1 MDFENRKLKIIISS
15 NEDGTVEGSSPM
27 IVKGLSLLFLGIG
40 VFILMQVVLPFL
52 EFKSWE
58 LFAFEQETVLANPL
72 SGDGTGLV
80 SGVSIEEHD
89 AFPAFVSN
97 TVSPANLPYKEF
109 KVSIPKIKLDNIVTK
124 VWSNDFEKN
133 LAQLP
138 GSALPGEKGN
148 VFITGHSSL
157 PQPMGDRHAWF
168 VNLPNL
174 KKGDNVY
181 LNAAGQ
187 QFTYIV
193 EGLKIVDPK
202 DTSVLNPPDTRGRYL
217 TLMTC
222 VPPGFNTKRLIVLAK
237 LKS

>member
-1 MDFENRKLKIIISS
+1 MII
-15 NEDGTVEGSSPM
+15 
-27 IVKGLSLLFLGIG
+27 KGLSLLFLGIG

-58 LFAFEQETVLANPL
+58 LFAFEEETVLANPL

-89 AFPAFVSN
+89 AFPAFISN

-109 KVSIPKIKLDNIVTK
+109 KVSIPKIKLDNIVAK
-124 VWSNDFEKN
+124 VWSNDFEKT

-202 DTSVLNPPDTRGRYL
+202 DTSVLNPPDSRGRYL

>member
-1 MDFENRKLKIIISS
+1 
-15 NEDGTVEGSSPM
+15 
-27 IVKGLSLLFLGIG
+27 
-40 VFILMQVVLPFL
+40 MQVALPFL
-52 EFKSWE
+52 VFKSWE
-58 LFAFEQETVLANPL
+58 LFAFEDETVLANPL

-80 SGVSIEEHD
+80 SGVSIQDFED
-89 AFPAFVSN
+89 FPAFVSN

-109 KVSIPKIKLDNIVTK
+109 KVTIPKLKIDNIVAK
-124 VWSNDFEKN
+124 VWSNNFDET

-138 GSALPGEKGN
+138 GTALPGERGN

-157 PQPMGDRHAWF
+157 PQPMGSKHAWF
-168 VNLPNL
+168 VNLPNI
-174 KKGDNVY
+174 KKGDNIY

-187 QFTYIV
+187 QFNYIV

-202 DTSVLNPPDTRGRYL
+202 DTSVLNPPDARGRYL

-222 VPPGFNTKRLIVLAK
+222 VPPGFNTKRLVVLAK

>member
-1 MDFENRKLKIIISS
+1 MII
-15 NEDGTVEGSSPM
+15 
-27 IVKGLSLLFLGIG
+27 KGLSLLFLGIG

-58 LFAFEQETVLANPL
+58 LFAFEEESVLANPL

-89 AFPAFVSN
+89 AFPAFISN

-109 KVSIPKIKLDNIVTK
+109 KVSIPKIKLDNIVAK
-124 VWSNDFEKN
+124 VWSNDFEKT

-202 DTSVLNPPDTRGRYL
+202 DTSVLNPPDSRGRYL

>member
-1 MDFENRKLKIIISS
+1 
-15 NEDGTVEGSSPM
+15 
-27 IVKGLSLLFLGIG
+27 
-40 VFILMQVVLPFL
+40 MQIVLPFL

-58 LFAFEQETVLANPL
+58 LLAFEQETVLANPL
-72 SGDGTGLV
+72 SDDSAQLV
-80 SGVSIEEHD
+80 SGVSIQD
-89 AFPAFVSN
+89 QGDFPAFVSN
-97 TVSPANLPYKEF
+97 TVSPLNLPYKEF
-109 KVSIPKIKLDNIVTK
+109 KVTIPKIKLDNIVAK
-124 VWSNDFEKN
+124 VWSNNFEEH

-138 GSALPGEKGN
+138 GTALPGERGN

-157 PQPMGDRHAWF
+157 PQPMGNKHAWF
-168 VNLPNL
+168 ANLANI

-187 QFTYIV
+187 QFNYVV
-193 EGLKIVDPK
+193 EGMKIVDPK
-202 DTSVLNPPDTRGRYL
+202 DISVLNPPDSRGRYL

>member
-1 MDFENRKLKIIISS
+1 MII
-15 NEDGTVEGSSPM
+15 
-27 IVKGLSLLFLGIG
+27 KGLSLLFLGIG
-40 VFILMQVVLPFL
+40 VFILMQVALPFL

-58 LFAFEQETVLANPL
+58 LFAFEDETVLANPL

-80 SGVSIEEHD
+80 SGVSIQDFED
-89 AFPAFVSN
+89 FPAFVSN

-109 KVSIPKIKLDNIVTK
+109 KVTIPKLKIDNIVAK
-124 VWSNDFEKN
+124 VWSNNFDET

-138 GSALPGEKGN
+138 GTALPGERGN

-157 PQPMGDRHAWF
+157 PQPMGSKHAWF
-168 VNLPNL
+168 VNLPNI
-174 KKGDNVY
+174 KKGDNIY

-187 QFTYIV
+187 QFNYIV

-202 DTSVLNPPDTRGRYL
+202 DTSVLNPPDARGRYL

-222 VPPGFNTKRLIVLAK
+222 VPPGFNTKRLVVLAK

>member
-1 MDFENRKLKIIISS
+1 MII
-15 NEDGTVEGSSPM
+15 
-27 IVKGLSLLFLGIG
+27 KGLSLLFLGIG

-58 LFAFEQETVLANPL
+58 LFAFEEETVLANPL
-72 SGDGTGLV
+72 SDDGTGLV

-89 AFPAFVSN
+89 AFPAFISN

-109 KVSIPKIKLDNIVTK
+109 KVSIPKIKLDNIVAK
-124 VWSNDFEKN
+124 VWSNDFEKT

-202 DTSVLNPPDTRGRYL
+202 DTSVLNPPDSRGRYL